1 MDFLRVKCAVG
12 LNLGKSGERG
22 GGGNAGV
29 IGYVAPRITR
39 SKAGSETCSTLLG
52 CPGRYTVV
60 VEVVLSDVTKAVTR
74 RLPTVELL
82 VLPET
87 PSISWSSHW
96 YRVRGVRA
104 HNALICQLGGD
115 RSPGVRVVWRAS
127 FLLLIGVWLTLI
139 IMNFV
144 LVRRGN
150 RIAHSDARSQ
160 PHRQQSRQQKNANAF

>member
-29 IGYVAPRITR
+29 IGYVVPRITNIYI
-39 SKAGSETCSTLLG
+39 TI
-52 CPGRYTVV
+52 GRRYAVV
-60 VEVVLSDVTKAVTR
+60 VEVVLSDVTKAVPR

-160 PHRQQSRQQKNANAF
+160 PHRQQSRQQKNADAF